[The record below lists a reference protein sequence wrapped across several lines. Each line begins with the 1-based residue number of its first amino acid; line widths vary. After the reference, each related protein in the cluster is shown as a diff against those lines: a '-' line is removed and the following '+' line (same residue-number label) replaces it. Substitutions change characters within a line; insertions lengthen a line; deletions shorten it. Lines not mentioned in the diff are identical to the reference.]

1 MERLIPTLKPETTP
15 LSLDLGKGQEKLE
28 RVALN
33 ALVQVLAAGD
43 LAPERLPQLIEVVK
57 DFSKMRDSADSRE
70 EHARLFGSLGMKSF

>member
-15 LSLDLGKGQEKLE
+15 LSLDLGKDQEKLE

-43 LAPERLPQLIEVVK
+43 LAPERLPQLIAVIEALG
-57 DFSKMRDSADSRE
+57 KMRNTANDRE
-70 EHARLFGSLGMKSF
+70 KFAWLNLI